1 MLFGF
6 ATRAPGNTHATA
18 TKGDGCVIIRHPRS
32 DVVKDALMHIVS
44 LVKVV

>member
-6 ATRAPGNTHATA
+6 ATRAPGNIHSTA
-18 TKGDGCVIIRHPRS
+18 TQGDGCVIIRHPRC
-32 DVVKDALMHIVS
+32 DVVEDALTHIVS